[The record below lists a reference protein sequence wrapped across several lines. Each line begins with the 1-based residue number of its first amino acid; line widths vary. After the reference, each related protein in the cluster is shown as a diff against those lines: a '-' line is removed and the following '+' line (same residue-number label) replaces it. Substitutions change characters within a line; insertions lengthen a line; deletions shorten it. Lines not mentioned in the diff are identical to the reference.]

1 MVIASPHTLTD
12 TTRTIAT
19 SVRAG
24 GSSAILSTIGSCR
37 YITTTMLLLAL
48 LRMANI
54 DLPRSRNM
62 QRLGSSG
69 GKQWWGKIL
78 VAVITFTVVVVV
90 VVVVVLVAAFPSVLS
105 MPLVVL
111 VPFVRVAFVS
121 MRRGRL

>member
-90 VVVVVLVAAFPSVLS
+90 VVVVLVAAFPSVLS